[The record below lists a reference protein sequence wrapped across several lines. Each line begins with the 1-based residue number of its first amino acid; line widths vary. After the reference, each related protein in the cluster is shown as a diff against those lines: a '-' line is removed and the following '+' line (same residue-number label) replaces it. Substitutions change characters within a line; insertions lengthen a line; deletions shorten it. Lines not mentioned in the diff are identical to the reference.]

1 MSVASWEAVLTQ
13 LEAELDAHELA
24 LRTGQLTDVPGFE
37 PPEGLGPVPAYLA
50 DRVNQLIGR
59 TALLTTF
66 VQYQLVATDA
76 DLRFER
82 REIKHAGAQA
92 LYLDRAV

>member
-1 MSVASWEAVLTQ
+1 MSLLGWEAALTAM
-13 LEAELDAHELA
+13 EDELDAQERA
-24 LRTGQLTDVPGFE
+24 VRTGTVTAVPAFE
-37 PPEGLGPVPAYLA
+37 PPAGLGPLPSVLVE
-50 DRVNQLIGR
+50 RVMQLIRR
-59 TALLTTF
+59 TGLLATF
-66 VQYQLVATDA
+66 VQFQMIATYA

>member
-1 MSVASWEAVLTQ
+1 MSLLGWEAALTAM
-13 LEAELDAHELA
+13 EDELDAQERA
-24 LRTGQLTDVPGFE
+24 VRTGTVTAVPAFE
-37 PPEGLGPVPAYLA
+37 PPAGLGPLPSVLVE
-50 DRVNQLIGR
+50 RVMQLIRR
-59 TALLTTF
+59 TGLLATF
-66 VQYQLVATDA
+66 VQFQMIATDA